1 MDYITDLLKFDQEF
15 FFDERYRAKEAL
27 DHILRKSNAKDIFF
41 CKLKPNF
48 NFTFRP
54 EQKLFKALSC
64 DDLHRYQC

>member
-1 MDYITDLLKFDQEF
+1 MDYITDLLE
-15 FFDERYRAKEAL
+15 FDEQYQMKEAL

-54 EQKLFKALSC
+54 EQNFPKHYHVMICIDINETLF
-64 DDLHRYQC
+64 H